1 MSDGQKSSVAQV
13 MMVNRRQM
21 IGRTAAVTAAATV
34 GSVAMPA
41 FATSATDTR
50 LRIYEGKYA
59 IDSHKIV
66 DGYFASPRGD
76 RSKMDVL
83 VVIPG
88 ANGIDDAVRD
98 TVRRHALAGKI
109 VIAPDLAKTSG
120 KALLGRDAMIADIV
134 AHAPRL
140 RRHARGSGTVTLVAA

>member
-1 MSDGQKSSVAQV
+1 MSDGYNSSVAQA
-13 MMVNRRQM
+13 MTVNRRQL
-21 IGRTAAVTAAATV
+21 IGRTAAAVAV

-41 FATSATDTR
+41 WATSATDAR

-59 IDSHKIV
+59 IDGHKIV
-66 DGYFASPRGD
+66 DGYFASPRGN

-98 TVRRHALAGKI
+98 TVRRHALAGRI

-140 RRHARGSGTVTLVAA
+140 KRHARGSGTVTLVAA